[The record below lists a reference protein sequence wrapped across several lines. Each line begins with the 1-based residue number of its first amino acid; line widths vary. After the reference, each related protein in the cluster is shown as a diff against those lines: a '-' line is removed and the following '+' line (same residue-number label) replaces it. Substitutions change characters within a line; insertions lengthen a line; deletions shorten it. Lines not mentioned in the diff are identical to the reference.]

1 MGQHQ
6 SCRIRFLLLGACLR
20 ASPAY
25 LSSPAYLCIGSLLY
39 PPQNPPKRKQEQLVR
54 AFGHFLLQRVAP
66 GGRERRGGRHAI
78 FLLTSHIMYVFENKP
93 LCGVTASFLQ
103 GILRAATQS
112 ASAPGSCRDQSCNGT
127 RTAAGRTWRCRS
139 TPRSTQATVGA
150 LPCVMT
156 GPHLLPA
163 LLFRH

>member
-25 LSSPAYLCIGSLLY
+25 LCIGSL
-39 PPQNPPKRKQEQLVR
+39 PPTKPPKRKQEQLVR
-54 AFGHFLLQRVAP
+54 AFGHLLLQRVAP

-78 FLLTSHIMYVFENKP
+78 FLLTSHIWYVFENKP